1 MDGALTASGL
11 GRLAGVA
18 ARLVSLLALLVIW
31 EVAAR
36 MANGP
41 LLPSPGAVFAFIVAE
56 TQRGDL
62 IANVGITLWRVAAA
76 FGVAMLIGSIIGVAL
91 GRWRRANAAFDV
103 WLLVLLNMP
112 ALVIAVLC
120 YIWLGLT
127 EAAAVTAVALNKIP
141 NVIVVLREGTRALDR
156 DLEEMSRVYRFSA
169 VTWLRHV
176 LLPQLAPYVAAAAR
190 SGLSLVWKIVL
201 LVELLGRSSGVGY
214 AISLYFQLS
223 DVTAVLGYALAFTC
237 VMLAIEFLLLQPLE
251 KHARRWRPALA

>member
-1 MDGALTASGL
+1 MGRSLTDRG
-11 GRLAGVA
+11 GVRLAGLT
-18 ARLVSLLALLVIW
+18 ARLVSLLVLLALW

-36 MANGP
+36 LANGP
-41 LLPSPGAVFAFIVAE
+41 LLPSPAAVLAFIATE
-56 TQRGDL
+56 ARSGDL
-62 IANVGITLWRVAAA
+62 IANIGITLRRVALA
-76 FGVAMLIGSIIGVAL
+76 FGVAMLIGSAIGIAL
-91 GRWRRANAAFDV
+91 GRWWRANAAFDV

-156 DLEEMSRVYRFSA
+156 GLEEMADVYRFPPG
-169 VTWLRHV
+169 TWLRHV
-176 LLPQLAPYVAAAAR
+176 LMPQLAPYVAAAAR
-190 SGLSLVWKIVL
+190 SGLALVWKIVL
-201 LVELLGRSSGVGY
+201 VVELLGRSSGVGY

-223 DVTAVLGYALAFTC
+223 NVTAVLGYALAFTC

-251 KHARRWRPALA
+251 QHARRWRPALA